1 MVVSVSSPTIS
12 PVSGSNC
19 VTRWTVSPHHSIR
32 VPICSYGGNTS
43 SVSPVT
49 RNVPRARLTWF
60 RWYWMSTSRCI
71 ANSSGISVP
80 L

>member
-19 VTRWTVSPHHSIR
+19 VTRWMVSPHHSIR

-43 SVSPVT
+43 SVSPCDAE
-49 RNVPRARLTWF
+49 RARA
-60 RWYWMSTSRCI
+60 R
-71 ANSSGISVP
+71 G
-80 L
+80 

>member
-1 MVVSVSSPTIS
+1 MVSVSSPTIS

-19 VTRWTVSPHHSIR
+19 VTRWIVSPHHSIR
-32 VPICSYGGNTS
+32 VPICSYGGKTS